1 MGLWIWSMHFT
12 RMLAFDLPV
21 PVACPPAHG
30 SPLAFNRRSCLSP
43 PHFTSRMPVA
53 SLNKHLT
60 SAVVSYNRR

>member
-1 MGLWIWSMHFT
+1 MGLWIWSTHFT

-43 PHFTSRMPVA
+43 PALYVA
-53 SLNKHLT
+53 N
-60 SAVVSYNRR
+60 ARRAP